1 MLAKPQRGLRIC
13 FRVFDMYVQ
22 EEEEADRTGNL
33 WETLIWSICTCTTIG
48 PFSRVGVLYVCHGHR
63 TGILR
68 VLIPYSGATKH
79 LFIAVPTS

>member
-33 WETLIWSICTCTTIG
+33 W
-48 PFSRVGVLYVCHGHR
+48 
-63 TGILR
+63 
-68 VLIPYSGATKH
+68 
-79 LFIAVPTS
+79 